1 MAALVVVAKSLW
13 LSGCFLVL
21 LVITGE
27 LDALSRRLFDDDDSV
42 RSINSFTLKLPICC
56 FVSFF
61 DVMSREFNKKGG
73 NFWGCDFGINL

>member
-27 LDALSRRLFDDDDSV
+27 LDALSRLFDDDDEEDSV

-56 FVSFF
+56 FLFF
-61 DVMSREFNKKGG
+61 
-73 NFWGCDFGINL
+73 